1 MATHYAFVI
10 YCMEVI
16 ALLGWIIILCKA
28 NGGIIF
34 EVQTFQNSQKEIE
47 VSPRGVRIFSKWVGG
62 ISGIIMIGI
71 LGKVIMPDIL
81 WIPNILKEKSAAMPK
96 ESAMLTGVIFSNYKG
111 KIAFIWIVIIIM
123 LFVMI
128 EKRVL
133 RTLTKRVK
141 EKKEYTEIYLWGREY
156 SILLLLQA
164 FVTSSLRFF

>member
-1 MATHYAFVI
+1 MATYYAFVI

-34 EVQTFQNSQKEIE
+34 EVQTFRNSQKEIE

-111 KIAFIWIVIIIM
+111 KIAFIWIVIIM
-123 LFVMI
+123 
-128 EKRVL
+128 
-133 RTLTKRVK
+133 
-141 EKKEYTEIYLWGREY
+141 
-156 SILLLLQA
+156 
-164 FVTSSLRFF
+164 